1 MPSRWKEMGNY
12 SQRKGATGE
21 RELCSLLQAH
31 GFAVERGGSLSFGE
45 VPDLTGLP
53 GIHIEVKRTERLNL
67 RAAMD
72 QAERDAAFFRD
83 GAPAVFHR
91 SNRQPWLVTMKLSDW
106 VRLYERDY
114 TKSGGE

>member
-1 MPSRWKEMGNY
+1 MGHT
-12 SQRKGATGE
+12 SQRKGAAGE
-21 RELCSLLQAH
+21 RELAGILQGH

-45 VPDLTGLP
+45 VPDLTGIP

-72 QAERDAAFFRD
+72 QAERDAAFFHD

-106 VRLYERDY
+106 IRLYERDY
-114 TKSGGE
+114 TKSGGD